1 MDGTAFNA
9 TYLLVNRSQCQHFI
23 IKHLAEH
30 NIPQIHC
37 CSTLWKKEKKKK
49 VVFIKAPRDPGLTES
64 LLLSLSG
71 YLS

>member
-49 VVFIKAPRDPGLTES
+49 RSFSSKPLEIQAS
-64 LLLSLSG
+64 QSH
-71 YLS
+71 YC